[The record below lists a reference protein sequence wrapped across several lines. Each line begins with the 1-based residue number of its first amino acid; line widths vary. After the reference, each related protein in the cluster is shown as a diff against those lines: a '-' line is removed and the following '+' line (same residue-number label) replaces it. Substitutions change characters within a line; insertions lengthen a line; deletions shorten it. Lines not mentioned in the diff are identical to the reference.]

1 MPLNPSIMDLPRS
14 NRPGGNPP
22 SKNNFVAEAVAQRW
36 YERSE
41 SEAAR
46 GDLALAIPEAGPY
59 RGSYASKRCDR
70 ALWYSMKG
78 IPASN
83 PPGLA
88 DAWRFG
94 MGHTVHEMLQK
105 IVAELFEGAE
115 VEKII
120 DLRAID
126 IPGSAHA
133 DLVINYE
140 GERTLIEIKSINGF
154 GFKMSATPFKG
165 PAEGPR
171 SGHVIQAAL
180 AAKAEGCTRV
190 VIAYLS
196 LEVVGAQLAADYS
209 DSEAGR
215 FAAEWHYTVEE
226 LEPIIAAETERI
238 SYLMRSLDAD
248 KPIPRR
254 LVDHGIPEGAL
265 ITDPSSGMWVVT
277 EGRAIHD
284 TGDTWMCAYCD
295 FRDRCLE
302 DGA

>member
-1 MPLNPSIMDLPRS
+1 MPINPSIMDLPRS
-14 NRPGGNPP
+14 NRPEGNPP
-22 SKNNFVAEAVAQRW
+22 SRNNFVAEAVAQRW

-41 SEAAR
+41 SENAR

-59 RGSYASKRCDR
+59 RASFASKRCDR
-70 ALWYSMKG
+70 ALWYALTKTK
-78 IPASN
+78 ASN

-115 VEKII
+115 VEKVI

-171 SGHVIQAAL
+171 SGHVIQGAL
-180 AAKAEGCTRV
+180 AAKAEGCTRL

-196 LEVVGAQLAADYS
+196 LEVVGAKLAQDYS
-209 DSEAGR
+209 DTDAGR

-226 LEPIIAAETERI
+226 LEPIIEAETRRI
-238 SYLMRSLDAD
+238 NNLMLKLDGD
-248 KPIPRR
+248 PVPRN
-254 LVDHGIPEGAL
+254 LIDHGIPEGAL
-265 ITDPSSGMWVVT
+265 ITDPTSGMWVVT
-277 EGRAIHD
+277 EGRTILD

-295 FRDRCLE
+295 YRDKCLE
-302 DGA
+302 DGS